1 MDLFSGVLNESN
13 VDAAKRDACYWN
25 VVRAVRSHVMKQP
38 KVGVKGRGGGVI
50 LGARYE
56 AVPATSMKSMCFL
69 PRDKA
74 RFCLNHFN
82 SLQGVND

>member
-1 MDLFSGVLNESN
+1 MFSGVLNLSN

-38 KVGVKGRGGGVI
+38 KVGVKGRGGGDI
-50 LGARYE
+50 LGASYE
-56 AVPATSMKSMCFL
+56 AVPATGMKRMSFL
-69 PRDKA
+69 PGDKA

-82 SLQGVND
+82 SLKGVNS